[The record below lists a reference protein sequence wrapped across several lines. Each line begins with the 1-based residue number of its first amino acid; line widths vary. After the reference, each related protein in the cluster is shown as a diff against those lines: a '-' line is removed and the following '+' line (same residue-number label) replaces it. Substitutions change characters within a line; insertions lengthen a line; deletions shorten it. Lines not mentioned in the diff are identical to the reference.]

1 MYKIETE
8 IFNQYESLAQT
19 YNYLMGR
26 VGEIKEFWDKGNFR
40 SITFIGCGSSYSL
53 CKSAEVSVKLLLGC
67 PANSIPG
74 GDVLLNFPMYR
85 ELLKGSLLIM
95 PSRSGSTS
103 EIVNVAKLAKEQLES
118 KCIAISAVLASELSR
133 ICDMSFELPWAFDE
147 SVCQTRTV
155 TNLYMA
161 NLMLVGAM
169 AGNTGLLEEIKEA
182 AGSEAEFIRQY
193 TEELKKVSEKVL
205 WDKVV
210 VLSDGELKGI
220 GDEGALA
227 FKEISQLPSN
237 HYHILDVRHGPMV
250 LVDEKTLVVIGCSP
264 YNYKYQH
271 ELISDIK
278 KKKATV
284 VTVGSQTANDMGS
297 DFHIR
302 LKAYKN
308 YGVNGIP
315 FIFVPQAISYFRAMK
330 DGMDPGNPPGLD
342 PWIKL

>member
-8 IFNQYESLAQT
+8 IFEQYGSLAQT
-19 YNYLMGR
+19 YDYL
-26 VGEIKEFWDKGNFR
+26 VGHVEEIKEFWEKGNFR

-53 CKSAEVSVKLLLGC
+53 CKSAEISAKLLLGC

-74 GDVLLNFPMYR
+74 GDVLLNFTMYE
-85 ELLKGSLLIM
+85 ELLKGSLLII

-103 EIVNVAKLAKEQLES
+103 EIVNVAKLAKEQLGS
-118 KCIAISAVLASELSR
+118 KCIAISAVKASELSR

-161 NLMLVGAM
+161 DLMIVGAM
-169 AGNTGLLEEIKEA
+169 AGNTGLLQEIKEA
-182 AGSEAEFIRQY
+182 VNNEEQFIKQNTEKLKAVAE
-193 TEELKKVSEKVL
+193 KAL
-205 WDKVV
+205 WDKVI

-220 GDEGALA
+220 GDEGSLA
-227 FKEISQLPSN
+227 FKEISQLQSN

-250 LVDEKTLVVIGCSP
+250 LIDERTLLIIACSP
-264 YNYKYQH
+264 YSYKYQH
-271 ELISDIK
+271 ELINDIK

-284 VTVGSQTANDMGS
+284 VTVSSEAGDSMDS
-297 DFHIR
+297 DLDIK

-315 FIFVPQAISYFRAMK
+315 FIFISQAISYFRAMK
-330 DGMDPGNPPGLD
+330 DGLDPGNPPGLD